1 VGGKEMLEVKD
12 YTGKIKG
19 IEREERRASR
29 QHGMGVSGR
38 SLKTVV
44 APAYAKRNPGTVH
57 LLSWADGATDAQHC
71 ACGKVVYNYF
81 QVTIYPSKVTCEGCK
96 K

>member
-1 VGGKEMLEVKD
+1 MKD

-19 IEREERRASR
+19 IEREERRVS
-29 QHGMGVSGR
+29 QKHGMRVSGG

-44 APAYAKRNPGTVH
+44 APAYAKRNARYGDVH
-57 LLSWADGATDAQHC
+57 LLAWADGATDAQHC

>member
-1 VGGKEMLEVKD
+1 MKD